1 MSEFKGTIVKLDET
15 QQVSAKFRKR
25 EFVVGTNEKYA
36 QYVTFVAVQER
47 CDMLDG
53 ARVGDQI
60 QVDYKLTGR
69 KWESPQGGI
78 KYFNTVE
85 ATHILVDGK
94 GSILDE
100 QDMTDDEIMD
110 DLFGTNTAQKK
121 SLDYNKNTSFFDSDS
136 DLPF

>member
-1 MSEFKGTIVKLDET
+1 MTDFKGTLIQLSET

-25 EFVVGTNEKYA
+25 EFVVGTNDKYP

-47 CDMLDG
+47 CEMLDG

-60 QVDYKLTGR
+60 QVNYKLTGR
-69 KWESPQGGI
+69 KWESPRGEI

-85 ATHILVDGK
+85 ATHVLIDGRA
-94 GSILDE
+94 SILDE
-100 QDMTDDEIMD
+100 QDMTDDEIMA
-110 DLFGTNTAQKK
+110 DLFGTPKSEETIKK
-121 SLDYNKNTSFFDSDS
+121 PSSPRYDLDLDS